1 MNMTT
6 NFVWNI
12 FFCKSN
18 MVKMHTFKIIPRSV
32 LWALQW
38 FNHIGT

>member
-1 MNMTT
+1 
-6 NFVWNI
+6 
-12 FFCKSN
+12 

-38 FNHIGT
+38 FKHTGT